1 MNPHNPLDWFT
12 KAERD
17 WGLASHA
24 QENTPEYPDLICY
37 HCQQAAEKYLK
48 SIVIYHGLPMRK
60 THDLELLLDLL
71 SSIETEISI
80 EFYQN
85 ARTINDYGVQ
95 IRYPDPAG
103 DPTEEDVKE
112 ALLSAT
118 FFRDFTKKV
127 LTIV

>member
-1 MNPHNPLDWFT
+1 MNPHNPLDWYT

-24 QENTPEYPDLICY
+24 QKHTPEYPDLICY

-48 SIVIYHGLPMRK
+48 SLVIHHGLPMRK
-60 THDLELLLDLL
+60 THDLEELLDLL
-71 SSIETEISI
+71 SPVETII
-80 EFYQN
+80 DIDFYKN
-85 ARTINDYGVQ
+85 ARIVNDYGVQ

-103 DPTEEDVKE
+103 DPSEGDVKE
-112 ALLSAT
+112 AILAAT
-118 FFRDFTKKV
+118 FFREFTKKV